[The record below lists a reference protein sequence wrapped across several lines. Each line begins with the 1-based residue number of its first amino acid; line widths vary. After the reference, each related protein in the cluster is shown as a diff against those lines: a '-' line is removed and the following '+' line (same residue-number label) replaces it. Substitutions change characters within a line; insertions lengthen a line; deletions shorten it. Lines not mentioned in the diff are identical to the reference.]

1 VSRTSKGGTALMAF
15 SIDSPAPDELVG
27 RVEAE
32 GFTDVR
38 FISFA

>member
-1 VSRTSKGGTALMAF
+1 MAF
-15 SIDSPAPDELVG
+15 SIDSPPPEELVG

-32 GFTDVR
+32 GFADVR